1 MTRGGSRPGAGRK
14 PNDNYPR
21 KYYTDAK
28 THATIRQIVESNK
41 INQVQSANLSKCEG
55 EALKN
60 KK

>member
-1 MTRGGSRPGAGRK
+1 MTRGGSRQGAGRK
-14 PNDNYPR
+14 PNDNYR
-21 KYYTDAK
+21 KTYWTNSK
-28 THATIRQIVESNK
+28 THETIQQIIEANK